1 MTDGPLRRA
10 TRIDPEPPAPAG
22 FARLLAVDPASG
34 LTNGTESLLV
44 PIPMVAG
51 INRAR
56 RVLVHNNES
65 AIAWKRACVRPLVP
79 LPEERNDNSNASTAG
94 NAAVSAAAAPSPP
107 APPSLQNHPA
117 ASPAEPAP
125 APPAPSP
132 PRQPR
137 TKDGARVRV
146 ITEADI
152 RARRDDAALK
162 LKLTLGERKAE
173 EKAMD
178 ELLARGEHRIVG
190 MGRDWRVRLRQLGTE
205 MPNFSRVVS
214 RIEACCA
221 LSQFTGTPLRIPP
234 MLLAGPPGVGKTH
247 FAMRLA
253 GVLGVATFIYAME
266 SAETVATLTGSD
278 KHWAN
283 SEPGTLFKLIV
294 TGHYANPVVV
304 VDELDKANRGS
315 NYKPAS
321 ALHAVLEPGTAR
333 QLRDKSMDLSFDAS
347 WVVYLA
353 TANRLSPIDPSLV
366 SRFELFHIEA
376 PSPRDSV
383 SIARSIGRDVL
394 KELKLTKRFEAPCG
408 EVIQQLALL
417 GGPRQIHKVLKAA
430 LGRAVSAGRMRVTVQ
445 DLLDGYDLPGKGGG
459 DEPVH

>member
-10 TRIDPEPPAPAG
+10 TRIEPDPPAPAG
-22 FARLLAVDPASG
+22 FGRLLAVDPSSG
-34 LTNGTESLLV
+34 ITNGTESLFV
-44 PIPMVAG
+44 PISMVAG

-56 RVLVHNNES
+56 RALVHDNES
-65 AIAWKRACVRPLVP
+65 AIAWRRACVTPLIP
-79 LPEERNDNSNASTAG
+79 LPAEDDG
-94 NAAVSAAAAPSPP
+94 MGVAVDSVAPIAPVAAPSPP
-107 APPSLQNHPA
+107 GPASLQNRPA
-117 ASPAEPAP
+117 SSPAEPAP
-125 APPAPSP
+125 AAPAPNR

-190 MGRDWRVRLRQLGTE
+190 MGRDWRVRLRHLGTE
-205 MPNFSRVVS
+205 MPNFSKVVG

-221 LSQFTGTPLRIPP
+221 LAQFTRTPLRIPP

-247 FAMRLA
+247 FATRLA

-283 SEPGTLFKLIV
+283 SEPGALFKMIV
-294 TGHYANPVVV
+294 TGKHANPVVV
-304 VDELDKANRGS
+304 IDELDKANHGS
-315 NYKPAS
+315 NYRPAN

-333 QLRDKSMDLSFDAS
+333 QLRDKSMDLAFDAS

-353 TANRLSPIDPSLV
+353 TANRLSTIDPSLV

-383 SIARSIGRDVL
+383 AIARAIGRDVL

-430 LGRAVSAGRMRVTVQ
+430 LGRAVSAGRMRITVQ
-445 DLLDGYDLPGKGGG
+445 DLLDGYDLPGMGAG
-459 DEPVH
+459 DEPLH